1 MNQERAP
8 LLIAV
13 DDQRFYLDEIGFEL
27 EGKNIEYRSFE
38 GPSAFEEEALENDI
52 NRAALILMD
61 YDFGTTTVIQRD
73 LVGYIRDTYPNFSG
87 KIVLLSLIGDLVRD
101 EEAIRKDF
109 DGIINKKDL
118 TWNQIEG
125 YLN

>member
-1 MNQERAP
+1 MNQEKAK

-13 DDQRFYLDEIGFEL
+13 DDQKFYLDEIGFEL
-27 EGKNIEYRSFE
+27 EGKNIEYRPFE
-38 GPSAFEEEALENDI
+38 GPSAFEEEALEDDI

-61 YDFGTTTVIQRD
+61 YDFGTSTVIQRD

-87 KIVLLSLIGDLVRD
+87 KIVLLSLIGDLVRND
-101 EEAIRKDF
+101 EAIVKNF

-118 TWNQIEG
+118 AWDQIAS
-125 YLN
+125 YLH